1 MFIYLKVVLSKV
13 INIDL
18 VKVIF
23 IIATYL
29 NTRTLRRTIRT
40 HLGLMID
47 KTETNKIN
55 FSLLLY
61 LCS

>member
-1 MFIYLKVVLSKV
+1 MFIYLKVILSKV

-29 NTRTLRRTIRT
+29 NTMTLRRIIRT

>member
-1 MFIYLKVVLSKV
+1 MFIYLKVVLSKE

-29 NTRTLRRTIRT
+29 NTRTLRGIIRT

>member
-29 NTRTLRRTIRT
+29 NTSTLRSIIRT
-40 HLGLMID
+40 HLRLMIY
-47 KTETNKIN
+47 KNETDKIN
-55 FSLLLY
+55 LSLLLY

>member
-1 MFIYLKVVLSKV
+1 MFIYLNVVLSKV

-23 IIATYL
+23 IITTYL
-29 NTRTLRRTIRT
+29 NTRTLISIIRT

-47 KTETNKIN
+47 KTEINKIN
-55 FSLLLY
+55 LSLLIY

>member
-23 IIATYL
+23 IITTYL
-29 NTRTLRRTIRT
+29 NTRTLRSIITT
-40 HLGLMID
+40 HLRLMID
-47 KTETNKIN
+47 KTETNIIN
-55 FSLLLY
+55 
-61 LCS
+61 

>member
-1 MFIYLKVVLSKV
+1 MFIYLKVVLSKG

-23 IIATYL
+23 IIVTYL
-29 NTRTLRRTIRT
+29 NTRTLRRIIGT

>member
-29 NTRTLRRTIRT
+29 NTRTLRSIIRT
-40 HLGLMID
+40 HLRLMID
-47 KTETNKIN
+47 NTETKQIN

>member
-1 MFIYLKVVLSKV
+1 MFIYVKVVLSKV

-29 NTRTLRRTIRT
+29 NTRTLRCIIRT
-40 HLGLMID
+40 HLMVMID
-47 KTETNKIN
+47 KTEIN
-55 FSLLLY
+55 IINLSLLLY

>member
-23 IIATYL
+23 IIVIYL
-29 NTRTLRRTIRT
+29 NIRTLRSIIRT
-40 HLGLMID
+40 HSRQKID
-47 KTETNKIN
+47 NN
-55 FSLLLY
+55 
-61 LCS
+61 

>member
-23 IIATYL
+23 IIVTYL
-29 NTRTLRRTIRT
+29 NMRALRSIIRT
-40 HLGLMID
+40 RSRQRID
-47 KTETNKIN
+47 NN
-55 FSLLLY
+55 
-61 LCS
+61 

>member
-23 IIATYL
+23 IMATYL
-29 NTRTLRRTIRT
+29 NPRTLRSIIRT
-40 HLGLMID
+40 HLRLMID
-47 KTETNKIN
+47 KTETNIIN
-55 FSLLLY
+55 LSLLL
-61 LCS
+61 

>member
-23 IIATYL
+23 IMATYL
-29 NTRTLRRTIRT
+29 NTGTLRSIIGT
-40 HLGLMID
+40 HLRLMID
-47 KTETNKIN
+47 KTDTNIIN
-55 FSLLLY
+55 LSLLLY

>member
-1 MFIYLKVVLSKV
+1 MFIYLKVVLSKE

-29 NTRTLRRTIRT
+29 NTRTLRSIIGT
-40 HLGLMID
+40 HFRLIVD